1 MSKYSATI
9 ARLLL
14 IFAPLFIMP
23 RAFADYAP
31 GELDFSMQVEHNETR
46 WRYANQTLTSKSS
59 LLGVRLKERLAP
71 RLLGSLRAGYLDL
84 SQSGNPLPAA
94 RTTSG
99 YYSGIELTLLLF
111 DITPLNLTLSGGY
124 TYRQTEG
131 HENGTDVELRWYDT
145 YAQLD
150 LGVALS
156 ERLTLHASG
165 GTLRTD
171 GEQRVSGNT
180 SALLDFEQTEQGY
193 YSAGLSYWLDGTG
206 YLRASWLGGSQEGF
220 RFSFHRR
227 F

>member
-1 MSKYSATI
+1 MSKYSAAI

-14 IFAPLFIMP
+14 VFVPLFIMP

-46 WRYANQTLTSKSS
+46 WRYASQTLTSKSS
-59 LLGVRLKERLAP
+59 VLGVRLKERLGP
-71 RLLGSLRAGYLDL
+71 RLLGSLRAGYLEL

-94 RTTSG
+94 QTTSG
-99 YYSGIELTLLLF
+99 YYGGIELTLLLL
-111 DITPLNLTLSGGY
+111 DTAPLNLALTGGY
-124 TYRQTEG
+124 TYRQTDG
-131 HENGTDVELRWYDT
+131 HESDTDVELRWYDT

-150 LGVALS
+150 LGVALND
-156 ERLTLHASG
+156 RLTLHASG
-165 GTLRTD
+165 GTLRSD
-171 GEQRVSGNT
+171 GEQRVSGST
-180 SALLDFEQTEQGY
+180 SALLDFEQTDQGY

-206 YLRASWLGGSQEGF
+206 YLGASWLGGSQEGF